1 MRLAPGQQLGPY
13 EITATIGA
21 GGMGEVYRAR
31 DTRLERTVAIKI
43 LSHLSSDPAR
53 RQRFDREARAI
64 SCLNHPNI
72 CVLHDIGH
80 QDGIDYLVMEC
91 IEGETLARKLE
102 KGPLPIDQVLKVGGQ
117 IADALDKAHRAG
129 IVHRDLKP
137 GNIML
142 TSTGAKLLDFGLA
155 KPAALADFDAMTA
168 TKAESPITE
177 RGTIVGT
184 FQYMSPEQV
193 EGRELDGRSDIFS
206 LGAVLYEMVT
216 GQRAFEGKSRL
227 SVASAILEKEPAP
240 VTTLKPLAPPALE
253 HAIRVCLAKNPDERW
268 QTARDLSHELKW
280 IGEVGSQAGAP
291 AVTGRGWRAAR
302 IAWATAA
309 ILLGALGSALGVA
322 YFRKATP
329 SAQATVVRSAILP
342 PAGSQF
348 ADLLAQ
354 SSGAPAISPDG
365 KQLVSAVRDTQG
377 KFSLWLR
384 GLNDAGG
391 GRMLPGTEGGGLP
404 FWSPDGRSIGFFAG
418 GKLKRIDTDGD
429 LLQTL
434 CDASQGR
441 GGAWS
446 PDGIILFTP
455 NAYSPL
461 YEIPANGGTPRQ
473 ITILN
478 TARGENSH
486 RWPVFLADGRHFLFF
501 LRDYQNPEVAGIYAG
516 SLDSQDYHMVVRTS
530 QGPAFEARGSIL
542 YVRDGAVVAQPFD
555 ERKLVATGEPTVLPD
570 RVGFSP
576 GTVRALFGASP
587 AGVLAYYPAS
597 PGGFFGVT
605 WYERDGRR
613 GDPLGTNDLLAPA
626 LSPDGTHAVVTIFG
640 TGGGADIWS
649 FDLSRG
655 TKTRLTSMSGS
666 LTAGVWQSDGRFVLF
681 SSVLKDVPHIFRVK
695 SDGTGSAESVLE
707 TSGVVE
713 IPGSVCRDGRYLA
726 YTRTPTGSQAS
737 VWILPLAGDRKPF
750 ALVQSQFRNTAP
762 AFSPDCKWV
771 AYASNDTG
779 QSEVYITHFP
789 EVTRRYQV
797 STQGGTFPRWRG
809 DGKELFYYSQEQT
822 SMMAVNVD
830 ERVEELSLGSPRGLF
845 HLANSAGIFSPFFD
859 VTADGRRF
867 LISETNPT
875 AGSVPL
881 TLVTNWDAE
890 LNKR

>member
-1 MRLAPGQQLGPY
+1 MRLAPGKQLGPY
-13 EITATIGA
+13 EITATLGA

-53 RQRFDREARAI
+53 RQRFEREAKAI

-91 IEGETLARKLE
+91 LEGETLAKRLE
-102 KGPLPIDQVLKVGGQ
+102 KGPLPVDQVLKFGAQ

-155 KPAALADFDAMTA
+155 KPAALVDFDAMTA
-168 TKAESPITE
+168 AKAESPITE

-240 VTTLKPLAPPALE
+240 VTTLKPLAPVALD
-253 HAIRVCLAKNPDERW
+253 HAIRECLAKDPNERW

-291 AVTGRGWRAAR
+291 AVTGRGWRAAQ

-309 ILLGALGSALGVA
+309 VLLGALGGALGVA

-329 SAQATVVRSAILP
+329 SASATVVRSAILP
-342 PAGSQF
+342 PAGGQF
-348 ADLLAQ
+348 ADALAQ
-354 SSGAPAISPDG
+354 SFGAPAISPDG

-418 GKLKRIDTDGD
+418 GKLKRIDSDGD

-434 CDASQGR
+434 CDASLGR

-455 NAYSPL
+455 NSTSPL
-461 YEIPANGGTPRQ
+461 YEIPANGGTPKQ
-473 ITILN
+473 ITKLD

-501 LRDYQNPEVAGIYAG
+501 LRDYQNREMAGIYAG
-516 SLDSQDYHMVVRTS
+516 SLDSQDYHMVVRTR
-530 QGPAFEARGSIL
+530 QGPAFEARGTIL

-576 GTVRALFGASP
+576 STARALFGSSP
-587 AGVLAYYPAS
+587 AGVLAYYPAN
-597 PGGFFGVT
+597 PGGFLGVT

-613 GDPLGTNDLLAPA
+613 GDPLGTGDLVAPV
-626 LSPDGTHAVVTIFG
+626 LSPDGTHAVVTMLNPEG
-640 TGGGADIWS
+640 WDLWN
-649 FDLSRG
+649 FDLNRG
-655 TKTRLTSMSGS
+655 TKTRLTSGPGS
-666 LTAGVWQSDGRFVLF
+666 RLGGVWQSDGRFVLF
-681 SSVLKDVPHIFRVK
+681 SSILKDVFHIFRVK
-695 SDGTGSAESVLE
+695 SDGTGAAETVLE
-707 TSGVVE
+707 TAGVIE
-713 IPGSVCRDGRYLA
+713 MPWSVCRDDRFLA
-726 YTRTPTGSQAS
+726 YERTPLGSQPS

-750 ALVQSQFRNTAP
+750 ALVQSQFTNTYP

-771 AYASNDTG
+771 AYTSNETG
-779 QSEVYITHFP
+779 QPEVYITHFP
-789 EVTRRYQV
+789 EATRRYPV

-809 DGKELFYYSQEQT
+809 DGKELFYFSDAQN

-830 ERVEELSLGSPRGLF
+830 EKPEGITLGSPRVLF
-845 HLANSAGIFSPFFD
+845 HLANNTWIFRVPLFD

-867 LISETNPT
+867 LMTETKSP
-875 AGSVPL
+875 AGTVPL

-890 LNKR
+890 LKKR